1 MNTQQLLIGAMLTC
15 ATLCTT
21 SCRSTLYN
29 AASDGDVQTV
39 KAELADGADPSGKA
53 SAANLLWQIPT
64 GIITIPVDLVRL
76 FLPGT
81 PGWYETGE
89 KTESGTPEMKFD
101 WKTLLTRKVYNY
113 RKATAMDVATDKNHA
128 EVVTELILAGS
139 EASGWAKS
147 LALAAAARKGD
158 ADTLR
163 RLMEKGCAEKAD
175 WNNKGDYKPLMLA
188 IGGGHEECARILL
201 ENGAKFESTATIN
214 KQVIT
219 SYDYAVSKGQLELYK
234 KLGGTIIAAPVS
246 IAGKKIVFDYRQA
259 EYRDTDD
266 SLPEGQWREW
276 KECGFKTVETPTFG
290 KNNKYIKKMISPFN
304 DSLGY
309 IDDQWVYKKTGTKTA
324 EISGFEDELEYGG
337 EGESFDYK
345 LIFDSPTSGTAES
358 EEGTGMGGEMSQYR
372 NIRFTIK

>member
-21 SCRSTLYN
+21 SCRTTLYN

-81 PGWYETGE
+81 PGWYETGK

-163 RLMEKGCAEKAD
+163 RLMEKGCAEKAN
-175 WNNKGDYKPLMLA
+175 WNNEGDYRPLMLA

-214 KQVIT
+214 KQEVT
-219 SYDYAVSKGQLELYK
+219 CYDYAASKGQLELYK
-234 KLGGTIIAAPVS
+234 KLGGPEAFSPSTLSGRRITFTHQRLVPIWTI
-246 IAGKKIVFDYRQA
+246 A
-259 EYRDTDD
+259 EYA
-266 SLPEGQWREW
+266 
-276 KECGFKTVETPTFG
+276 
-290 KNNKYIKKMISPFN
+290 KNNSYTTPYFGSDNSCKDNYP
-304 DSLGY
+304 
-309 IDDQWVYKKTGTKTA
+309 DDPNSFVYKKVGAKTA
-324 EISGFEDELEYGG
+324 TVQI
-337 EGESFDYK
+337 EGYEVMATYQMTFTT
-345 LIFDSPTSGTAES
+345 PTSGTATC
-358 EEGTGMGGEMSQYR
+358 TGGDDGGGFSDK